1 MKQKIIICGAGR
13 VGISITE
20 HLSNEGFDI
29 TVIDSNSEAIQKVTE
44 LYDVQGVLGL
54 ASHPS
59 VLEDAGIND
68 ADMIIAVTQSDEI
81 NIAACHIAKSIFAT
95 PTMIIRIRSKAYLE
109 PKYVEYLLKDVKVN
123 RIISP
128 EDEVAS
134 AIVNQWRT
142 PGAFD
147 VAEFARS
154 LITMLGVSCK
164 NDCPLLDTPLRNL
177 VDLFPDLSVTV
188 MAIIRGTE
196 LIVPRGGDDII
207 LSGDRVYL
215 ACPTVQIERTL
226 KAFGHAE
233 ITAEKVTISGAGA
246 IGIRV
251 AEEIHKLSPETN
263 LTMLELDKDKARYAA
278 ETLEYATIISGD
290 SLDPEIIKEARLGQG
305 ETYIAATNNDEVNI
319 LSSLLAKRSGASH
332 TVALI
337 NLPVFIPLFNSLDLE
352 GVVSP
357 PNLTSSSILQEVR
370 SGQIEHVHS
379 IIEEFG
385 EIISFEALKSSS
397 IVGKPLKDIK
407 LPKDV
412 SLGAIVKENK
422 TILSPRGA
430 TVIEAGDIVVMF
442 VPLKSMKK
450 VEELLS
456 VNLDFF

>member
-29 TVIDSNSEAIQKVTE
+29 TVIDSNSDAIQKATE

-54 ASHPS
+54 ASHPN

-188 MAIIRGTE
+188 MAIIRGTR

-207 LSGDRVYL
+207 LSGDRIYL

-263 LTMLELDKDKARYAA
+263 LTMLEKDKDKARYAA

-397 IVGKPLKDIK
+397 IVGKPIKDIK

-412 SLGAIVKENK
+412 SLGAIVKEDK
-422 TILSPRGA
+422 TILSPRGV
-430 TVIEAGDIVVMF
+430 TIIEAGDIVVMF
-442 VPLKSMKK
+442 VPVKSMKK

>member
-29 TVIDSNSEAIQKVTE
+29 TVIDSNVDAIQKVTE

-54 ASHPS
+54 ASHPN

-81 NIAACHIAKSIFAT
+81 NIAACHIAKSIFST

-109 PKYVEYLLKDVKVN
+109 PRYVEYLLKDVKVN

-154 LITMLGVSCK
+154 SVTMLGVSCK
-164 NDCPLLDTPLRNL
+164 NDCPILDTPLRNL
-177 VDLFPDLSVTV
+177 IDLFPDLSVTV
-188 MAIIRGTE
+188 MAIIRGSK

-215 ACPTVQIERTL
+215 ACPTTQIDRTL

-251 AEEIHKLSPETN
+251 AEEIHKISPETN
-263 LTMLELDKDKARYAA
+263 LTILELDKDKARHAA

-290 SLDPEIIKEARLGQG
+290 SLDPEIIKEARLGHG

-379 IIEEFG
+379 IIVEFG

-397 IVGKPLKDIK
+397 IVGKKLKDIK
-407 LPKDV
+407 LPNDV
-412 SLGAIVKENK
+412 SLGAIVKENQS
-422 TILSPRGA
+422 ILSPRGI
-430 TVIEAGDIVVMF
+430 TIIEAGDIVVMF
-442 VPLKSMKK
+442 VPVKSMKK

>member
-1 MKQKIIICGAGR
+1 MKQKIIICGVGR

-29 TVIDSNSEAIQKVTE
+29 TVIDSNSDAIQKVTE
-44 LYDVQGVLGL
+44 LYDVRGVLGL
-54 ASHPS
+54 ASHPN
-59 VLEDAGIND
+59 VLEDAGIKD

-81 NIAACHIAKSIFAT
+81 NISACHVAKSIFAT
-95 PTMIIRIRSKAYLE
+95 PTMIIRIRSKAYLH
-109 PKYVEYLLKDVKVN
+109 PKYIDFLLEDLKVN

-154 LITMLGVSCK
+154 SITMLGVSCK
-164 NDCPLLDTPLRNL
+164 SDCPILDTPLRNL

-188 MAIIRGTE
+188 MAIIRGTK
-196 LIVPRGGDDII
+196 LIVPRGGDNIM

-215 ACPTVQIERTL
+215 ACPTIQIDRTL

-233 ITAEKVTISGAGA
+233 TTAEKVTISGAGA

-397 IVGKPLKDIK
+397 IVGKLLKHIK

-412 SLGAIVKENK
+412 SLGAVVKEDQ
-422 TILSPRGA
+422 TILSPRGD
-430 TVIEAGDIVVMF
+430 TFIEAGDIVVMF
-442 VPLKSMKK
+442 VPVKSMKK